1 MINYMQFT
9 DLGIPEEICKK
20 HDLRIGETVG
30 VNFER
35 DHQGPYIEIGSLAQF
50 DQSLPETQYH
60 MPDEFFDFFMGDV
73 QDDRNLKNLHIALTK
88 PYEECLVK
96 VSKEERTE
104 EEKIII
110 GVEKDLLEGIATDI
124 QYLLNPSL
132 TAVFTMAQYTN
143 VNIVITHDKSTLEKA
158 YMDKLDLHFY
168 GRVIYTEF
176 DKMPSGNYYVGSN
189 YKVLKHV
196 RGYGYKYN
204 LPNCLLYGLFVLDY
218 KKMSD
223 DKTPVYDLN
232 VKKKNKIYRT
242 TWGDC
247 YPGIYYYDP
256 TTVFGDK
263 NYRRNAITI
272 VTTQVKRSRSAS
284 SMNSMYSQLGY
295 GYPSE
300 GTFEKRFSLSE
311 YDDEASDHV
320 LVGRFLKDGQKDRLV
335 DVVSPPLAYEQRYFI
350 VATYGVIFDTIKAG
364 YAKITPRTSDTLLYM
379 TDYDAAC
386 MLTGRRVAIKDQGS
400 CTLNYTTGDI
410 KFDYSQ
416 SGEMLLVPC
425 TIGAYVT
432 GEHERNNNARFV
444 MIRTDNLYFD
454 HTGKNALAIKFT
466 HLDGPL
472 LTKAVRRFVWESRF
486 KPGYSVVT
494 TASVNETTYRRLDGR
509 GLVLKLSVFKGGES
523 VLKSLPDGMDASVFT
538 PYLKYETFDDL

>member
-9 DLGIPEEICKK
+9 DLGIPDEICKK

-35 DHQGPYIEIGSLAQF
+35 DLQGPYMEIGSLAQF
-50 DQSLPETQYH
+50 EQSLPETQYH

-73 QDDRNLKNLHIALTK
+73 HDDRNLKNLHIALTK

-96 VSKEERTE
+96 EIKDEKTE
-104 EEKIII
+104 EEKMII
-110 GVEKDLLEGIATDI
+110 GLEKDLLEGIATDI

-132 TAVFTMAQYTN
+132 TAVFTTAQYNN
-143 VNIVITHDKSTLEKA
+143 VNIVITHDKSTLEKS
-158 YMDKLDLHFY
+158 YMDKLDLHFH
-168 GRVIYTEF
+168 GRVIFTEVT
-176 DKMPSGNYYVGSN
+176 KMPQGTYYVGSN
-189 YKVLKHV
+189 YKALKHV
-196 RGYGYKYN
+196 KGYGYKYN

-223 DKTPVYDLN
+223 DKTPLYDLN

-242 TWGDC
+242 MWGDC

-272 VTTQVKRSRSAS
+272 VSTRVRRSRSS
-284 SMNSMYSQLGY
+284 SLMSTMYSQLGY

-300 GTFEKRFSLSE
+300 GTYEKRFSLSE
-311 YDDEASDHV
+311 YNEDESDQI
-320 LVGRFLKDGQKDRLV
+320 LTGRFISDGQHDKLV
-335 DVVSPPLAYEQRYFI
+335 DIVSPPLAYEQRYFI
-350 VATYGVIFDTIKAG
+350 VSTYGVVFDTIKEG
-364 YAKITPRTSDTLLYM
+364 YVKVTPRTSDTLLYM

-386 MLTGRRVAIKDQGS
+386 MLSGRRVTVKDHGS
-400 CTLNYTTGDI
+400 NTLNYTTGDI
-410 KFDYSQ
+410 RFEYDQK
-416 SGEMLLVPC
+416 GEMLLVPC

-432 GEHERNNNARFV
+432 GESEKNNNARYV
-444 MIRTDNLYFD
+444 MIRADNLYFD

-472 LTKAVRRFVWESRF
+472 LTKSVRRFVWESRF

-494 TASVNETTYRRLDGR
+494 TVATNETTYRRTDGK
-509 GLVLKLSVFKGGES
+509 GLVLKLSVFRGGES
-523 VLKSLPDGMDASVFT
+523 VLKSLPDGMDTSIFT
-538 PYLKYETFDDL
+538 PYLRYETFDDL